1 MAVEEIALVKMASKL
16 FRASARSMQ
25 CQLRNSTFLKN
36 TNILSCTLCTG
47 NGKTKNISKNHI
59 QRNSKNRNDLL
70 SRNTVKFLSNQNSD
84 IASNETTGM
93 ENITSAY
100 NDHLKR
106 DKMVDK
112 NSIDDKV
119 RTGDFFERILSRFPL
134 RNRSFSF
141 AYGSGVFHQV
151 GHSPP
156 KGNMTDIILAVND
169 PLEWHQE
176 NIERNPSDYAG
187 LMRVSG
193 ARVVTEMQCKWG
205 SRLYFNTLI
214 PFEDGKIKYGVISR
228 SDLITDL
235 LDWENLY
242 SAGRLQKPVKIL
254 ERPTKKDDPDLQ
266 LALRMNLASSIHTA
280 LLLLPDRFSEE
291 KFYNTIAG
299 LSYAGDF
306 RMFVGGEDKNKVS
319 NIVQANIPHFRTLY
333 AKQLQNMSQFVNFS
347 PDLSEVEQDVS
358 PAGRHHHLTMLPKN
372 LQGWL
377 VSVWNEDGRYRD
389 VEDVL
394 RAAAFE
400 RDSGDLLSNCLQKV
414 VWTPSITQAL
424 KGLITAGISK
434 SVVYGVA
441 KLKKG
446 LKSKQIATSSDVS

>member
-1 MAVEEIALVKMASKL
+1 MVSKL
-16 FRASARSMQ
+16 FRSSMRLLQHHLRSVSASQ
-25 CQLRNSTFLKN
+25 NRNTRHICSLCTRN
-36 TNILSCTLCTG
+36 VETTNISEIQTLQNCRRR
-47 NGKTKNISKNHI
+47 NGLLYRENL
-59 QRNSKNRNDLL
+59 RLL
-70 SRNTVKFLSNQNSD
+70 SNGRAYQKSNDTDD
-84 IASNETTGM
+84 IGNF
-93 ENITSAY
+93 TSAY
-100 NDHLKR
+100 KTHLKL
-106 DKMVDK
+106 DKLAQMNDK
-112 NSIDDKV
+112 GEEV
-119 RTGDFFERILSRFPL
+119 RSNDFFERILSRFPSQ
-134 RNRSFSF
+134 NRCFSF
-141 AYGSGVFHQV
+141 AYGSGVFQQV

-156 KGNMTDIILAVND
+156 KGNMTDLILAVND
-169 PLEWHQE
+169 PQEWHQE
-176 NIERNPSDYAG
+176 NLEKNPSDYAG
-187 LMRVSG
+187 LMRVLGSR
-193 ARVVTEMQCKWG
+193 AVSEMQCKWG

-266 LALRMNLASSIHTA
+266 LALRMNLAQSIHTA

-291 KFYNTIAG
+291 RLFNTIAG

-424 KGLITAGISK
+424 KGLITAGLSK
-434 SVVYGVA
+434 SIIYGLA
-441 KLKKG
+441 KVKKG
-446 LKSKQIATSSDVS
+446 LKSSQIKSSSDAR

>member
-1 MAVEEIALVKMASKL
+1 MASKL
-16 FRASARSMQ
+16 FRVSIRCLRHACATENLHTSN
-25 CQLRNSTFLKN
+25 LRNKHLLADNQRFL
-36 TNILSCTLCTG
+36 TSGTI
-47 NGKTKNISKNHI
+47 
-59 QRNSKNRNDLL
+59 RPR
-70 SRNTVKFLSNQNSD
+70 
-84 IASNETTGM
+84 SNEATGM
-93 ENITSAY
+93 EDITSAY
-100 NDHLKR
+100 KDHLKR
-106 DKMVDK
+106 EK
-112 NSIDDKV
+112 
-119 RTGDFFERILSRFPL
+119 RTITNNIEDTDRSNDFFERILSRFPL
-134 RNRSFSF
+134 QNRCFTF
-141 AYGSGVFHQV
+141 AYGSGVFQQV
-151 GHSPP
+151 GHNPP
-156 KGNMTDIILAVND
+156 KGNMTDLILAVND
-169 PLEWHQE
+169 PLEWHKQ

-187 LMRVSG
+187 LMRVFG
-193 ARVVTEMQCKWG
+193 ANVVAQMQCKWG

-291 KFYNTIAG
+291 KLYSTIAG

-319 NIVQANIPHFRTLY
+319 NIVQANIPQFRKVY

-414 VWTPSITQAL
+414 VWTPSITQAI
-424 KGLITAGISK
+424 KGLITAGLSK
-434 SVVYGVA
+434 SVIYGLA

-446 LKSKQIATSSDVS
+446 LNSKQK

>member
-1 MAVEEIALVKMASKL
+1 MASKL
-16 FRASARSMQ
+16 FRVSIRGLRHACATENLHTSN
-25 CQLRNSTFLKN
+25 LRNKHLLADNQRFL
-36 TNILSCTLCTG
+36 TSGTI
-47 NGKTKNISKNHI
+47 
-59 QRNSKNRNDLL
+59 RPR
-70 SRNTVKFLSNQNSD
+70 
-84 IASNETTGM
+84 SNEATGM
-93 ENITSAY
+93 EDITSAY
-100 NDHLKR
+100 KDHLRREKR
-106 DKMVDK
+106 TITNNIEDTDRS
-112 NSIDDKV
+112 N
-119 RTGDFFERILSRFPL
+119 DFFERILSRFPL
-134 RNRSFSF
+134 QNRCFTF
-141 AYGSGVFHQV
+141 AYGSGVFQQV
-151 GHSPP
+151 GHNPP
-156 KGNMTDIILAVND
+156 KGNMTDLILAVND
-169 PLEWHQE
+169 PLEWHKQ

-187 LMRVSG
+187 LMRVFG
-193 ARVVTEMQCKWG
+193 ANVVAQMQCKWG
-205 SRLYFNTLI
+205 SRIYFNTLI

-291 KFYNTIAG
+291 KLYSTIAG

-319 NIVQANIPHFRTLY
+319 NIVQANIPQFRKVY

-414 VWTPSITQAL
+414 VWTPSITQAI
-424 KGLITAGISK
+424 KGLITAGLSK
-434 SVVYGVA
+434 SVIYGLA

-446 LKSKQIATSSDVS
+446 LNSKQK

>member
-1 MAVEEIALVKMASKL
+1 MASKL
-16 FRASARSMQ
+16 FRVSIRGLRHACTTENLHTSNLQNKHPSANNRRF
-25 CQLRNSTFLKN
+25 LNSGRIN
-36 TNILSCTLCTG
+36 P
-47 NGKTKNISKNHI
+47 
-59 QRNSKNRNDLL
+59 R
-70 SRNTVKFLSNQNSD
+70 
-84 IASNETTGM
+84 SNEATGM

-100 NDHLKR
+100 KDHLKR
-106 DKMVDK
+106 EK
-112 NSIDDKV
+112 
-119 RTGDFFERILSRFPL
+119 RTTLHNIEGTDRSNDFFERILSRFPL
-134 RNRSFSF
+134 QNRSFSF
-141 AYGSGVFHQV
+141 AYGSGVFQQV
-151 GHSPP
+151 GHNPP
-156 KGNMTDIILAVND
+156 KGNMTDLIMAVND
-169 PLEWHQE
+169 PLEWHKQ
-176 NIERNPSDYAG
+176 NIDRNPSDYAG
-187 LMRVSG
+187 LMRVFG
-193 ARVVTEMQCKWG
+193 ANAVAQMQCKWG

-291 KFYNTIAG
+291 KLYNTIAG

-319 NIVQANIPHFRTLY
+319 NIVQANIPHFRKVY

-347 PDLSEVEQDVS
+347 ADLSEVEQDVS

-414 VWTPSITQAL
+414 VWTPSITQAI
-424 KGLITAGISK
+424 KGLITAGLSK
-434 SVVYGVA
+434 SVIYGLA

-446 LKSKQIATSSDVS
+446 LKSKQK